1 MNLKINNLRDL
12 IRKSD
17 LDLSSQIIGDVE
29 TKNVFNFHVPH
40 ELADRTDFTTI
51 LITELSND
59 YEEYGGNKPRI
70 KVNDYQIQIYYVE
83 NTDYEKF
90 ESQLD
95 KLLRTTGYLQTK
107 QFGHDLDEETGQLMT
122 TIHYRG

>member
-1 MNLKINNLRDL
+1 MKINELRDS
-12 IRKSD
+12 IRNSD
-17 LDLSSQIIGDVE
+17 LELSSQIIGDVE

-40 ELADRTDFTTI
+40 ELADRTDFTTV
-51 LITELSND
+51 LITELGNNYD
-59 YEEYGGNKPRI
+59 EYGGNEPRI

-95 KLLRTTGYLQTK
+95 KLLRSAGYLQTK
-107 QFGHDLDEETGQLMT
+107 QFGHDLDEDTGQLMT
-122 TIHYRG
+122 TIYYTG